1 MDIDLRVIQQNQKS
15 GLRQTD
21 PRAFTA
27 GAQGLI
33 QLGQGLQDVGDAG
46 AKFASQQAA
55 IANDNLVN
63 KSLLDFE
70 KEKISLLTQVQ
81 TDAAFR
87 EKTPTAQFGS
97 YVGKK
102 LEAKQ
107 RELLSKLPATRKNSF
122 LAATGKNILQ
132 SQLTATG
139 EGVKL
144 NNSNYKANAINLRRS
159 VMDSIANP
167 QAGFDLDT
175 AKNNYL
181 SFIRNGTRAGVYD
194 PDEAANLYE
203 SFKDE
208 AALTQLDREE
218 LVLINGEEVTTESID
233 QHLENI
239 NKSPLDP
246 KDKAPRTESFLTSL
260 ATRSRRRAAELKA
273 LQEQVEND
281 AFSDY
286 YMRVP
291 NPDLAVQADD
301 VLTLQEVKAAIDL
314 GIIRTPARIKD
325 LQQILQAQE
334 KLDHYP
340 DGFDINDKTTNQW
353 ENIKGIVLDASVFRE
368 DAAALIDAFAG
379 QVNEMQELA
388 PFDLTTKESNA
399 LLEKISTFK
408 SKMFD
413 DKFRAE
419 EKRIESAKNKLRFL
433 IKGDPLDE
441 RFKLV
446 SPRVVSDA
454 QNTAEMLIRSGVN
467 PALAIDEAMEMLDVN
482 LNKFAQGFKAE
493 KAQTTIIEKFKKSPR
508 SISDDERELLRRM
521 VERRGPDSKAGG
533 ANKPGERSK
542 EQLLEDAEKEAN
554 R

>member
-27 GAQGLI
+27 GAEGLMR
-33 QLGQGLQDVGDAG
+33 LGQGLQDLGDAG

-122 LAATGKNILQ
+122 FLATGKNILQ
-132 SQLTATG
+132 SKLTATG

-181 SFIRNGTRAGVYD
+181 GFVRNGTRAGVYD

-218 LVLINGEEVTTESID
+218 LILVNGEEVAPDSID
-233 QHLENI
+233 KHLANI
-239 NKSPLDP
+239 VKAPLDP
-246 KDKAPRTESFLTSL
+246 KDKTPRIESFLTSL
-260 ATRSRRRAAELKA
+260 ATRSRRRETELKA
-273 LQEQVEND
+273 IQKQVENE

-301 VLTLQEVKAAIDL
+301 VLTLQEVQGAIDV
-314 GIIRTPARIKD
+314 GIIRNPARIKD
-325 LQQILQAQE
+325 LQTLLQAQE

-388 PFDLTTKESNA
+388 PFDLTTEEANA
-399 LLEKISTFK
+399 LLKEISAFK

-419 EKRIESAKNKLRFL
+419 EKRIEGARKELRFL
-433 IKGDPLDE
+433 IKGDPFDT

-446 SPRVVSDA
+446 SPRIVSDA
-454 QNTAEMLIRSGVN
+454 G
-467 PALAIDEAMEMLDVN
+467 
-482 LNKFAQGFKAE
+482 G
-493 KAQTTIIEKFKKSPR
+493 
-508 SISDDERELLRRM
+508 
-521 VERRGPDSKAGG
+521 RRGDEHDSTAFV
-533 ANKPGERSK
+533 
-542 EQLLEDAEKEAN
+542 
-554 R
+554 

>member
-1 MDIDLRVIQQNQKS
+1 MAIDYSVFRLNQKS
-15 GLRQTD
+15 GLKQTD

-27 GAQGLI
+27 SASGLY
-33 QLGQGLQDVGDAG
+33 QLGQGLQDVGQMG
-46 AKFASQQAA
+46 VNFASQQAA

-70 KEKISLLTQVQ
+70 KEKINLLTQVQ

-87 EKTPTAQFGS
+87 EKTPTGQFGS
-97 YVGKK
+97 YVEKK
-102 LEAKQ
+102 LEVKQ

-132 SQLTATG
+132 SKLTATS
-139 EGVKL
+139 EGVQL

-181 SFIRNGTRAGVYD
+181 GFIRNGARAGVYD
-194 PDEAANLYE
+194 PDEAAKLYE
-203 SFKDE
+203 SFQDE
-208 AALTQLDREE
+208 AALTALDREE
-218 LVLINGEEVTTESID
+218 LVLVNGEEVAPESID
-233 QHLENI
+233 QHLANI
-239 NKSPLDP
+239 VQSPLDP
-246 KDKAPRTESFLTSL
+246 KDKTPRIESFLTSL
-260 ATRSRRRAAELKA
+260 ATRSRRRATEMKA
-273 LQEQVEND
+273 IQDQVEND

-286 YMRVP
+286 YMRIP
-291 NPDLAVQADD
+291 NPDLSVQAVD
-301 VLTLQEVKAAIDL
+301 VMTLEELKGAIDV
-314 GIIRTPARIKD
+314 GIIRNPARIKD
-325 LQQILQAQE
+325 LQKILQAQE

-388 PFDLTTKESNA
+388 PFDLTTVEANA
-399 LLEKISTFK
+399 LLKEISAFK

-413 DKFRAE
+413 AKFTAE
-419 EKRIESAKNKLRFL
+419 EKRIDSAKNKLRFL
-433 IKGDPLDE
+433 IKGDPFDK
-441 RFKLV
+441 RFANV
-446 SPRVVSDA
+446 SPRVVMDA
-454 QNTAEMLIRSGVN
+454 QQTAEMLIRSGVK
-467 PALAIDEAMEMLDVN
+467 PALAIDEAMEMLTVN
-482 LNKFAQGFKAE
+482 ASDFATGFQAE
-493 KAQTTIIEKFKKSPR
+493 KAQATIIEKFTKSPR
-508 SISDDERELLRRM
+508 SISDDEREYLRRM
-521 VERRGPDSKAGG
+521 VERREPDSKASD
-533 ANKPGERSK
+533 ANKTGK
-542 EQLLEDAEKEAN
+542 KTGEQLLEDAEKEAN

>member
-1 MDIDLRVIQQNQKS
+1 MAIDYSVFRQTQKS
-15 GLRQTD
+15 GLRPTD
-21 PRAFTA
+21 SRAFTA
-27 GAQGLI
+27 GAAGLH
-33 QLGQGLQDVGDAG
+33 QLGQGLQDVGQMG
-46 AKFASQQAA
+46 VNFASQQAA

-122 LAATGKNILQ
+122 FLATGKNILQ
-132 SQLTATG
+132 SKLTATG

-159 VMDSIANP
+159 VMDNIANP

-181 SFIRNGTRAGVYD
+181 GFIRNGTRAGVYD

-218 LVLINGEEVTTESID
+218 LILVNGEEVAPDSID
-233 QHLENI
+233 NHLANI
-239 NKSPLDP
+239 VQSPLDP
-246 KDKAPRTESFLTSL
+246 KDKTPRIESFLTSL
-260 ATRSRRRAAELKA
+260 ATRSRRRETELKA
-273 LQEQVEND
+273 IQKQVEND

-314 GIIRTPARIKD
+314 GIIRNPARIKD
-325 LQQILQAQE
+325 LQTLLQAQE

-388 PFDLTTKESNA
+388 PFDLTTEEANA

-408 SKMFD
+408 SRMFD

-419 EKRIESAKNKLRFL
+419 EKRIDSAKNKLRFL
-433 IKGDPLDE
+433 IKGDPFDQ
-441 RFKLV
+441 RFANV
-446 SPRVVSDA
+446 SPRVVMDA
-454 QNTAEMLIRSGVN
+454 QQTAEMLIRSGVK
-467 PALAIDEAMEMLDVN
+467 PALAIDEAMEMLTVN
-482 LNKFAQGFKAE
+482 ASDFATGFKAE
-493 KAQTTIIEKFKKSPR
+493 KAQATIIEKFKKSPR
-508 SISDDERELLRRM
+508 SISDDEREYLRRM
-521 VERRGPDSKAGG
+521 IERRRADPKASD
-533 ANKPGERSK
+533 ANKPGKKSP
-542 EQLLEDAEKEAN
+542 EDLVNEAN
-554 R
+554 EKANR

>member
-1 MDIDLRVIQQNQKS
+1 MNVDLRVIQQNQKS

-27 GAQGLI
+27 AAAGLT
-33 QLGQGLQDVGDAG
+33 QLGQSMQDVGDAG

-87 EKTPTAQFGS
+87 DKTPTAQFGS

-107 RELLSKLPATRKNSF
+107 KELLSKLPATRKNSF
-122 LAATGKNILQ
+122 LAATGQNILQ

-175 AKNNYL
+175 AMNNYL
-181 SFIRNGTRAGVYD
+181 GFVRNGTRAGVYD

-246 KDKAPRTESFLTSL
+246 KDKTPRTESFLTSL

-273 LQEQVEND
+273 LQEQAENN

-301 VLTLQEVKAAIDL
+301 VLTLQEVQGAIDV
-314 GIIRTPARIKD
+314 GIIRNPARIKD
-325 LQQILQAQE
+325 LQTILQAQE

-388 PFDLTTKESNA
+388 PFDLTTEEANA
-399 LLEKISTFK
+399 LLKEISTFK

-419 EKRIESAKNKLRFL
+419 EKRIDSAKNKLRFL
-433 IKGDPLDE
+433 IKGDAVDE
-441 RFKLV
+441 RFRLV
-446 SPRVVSDA
+446 SPRIVSDA
-454 QNTAEMLIRSGVN
+454 QNTAEMLIRSGMK
-467 PALAIDEAMEMLDVN
+467 PALAVDEAMSMIPP
-482 LNKFAQGFKAE
+482 NKSHFAKGFQAE

-508 SISDDERELLRRM
+508 SISDDERELLRLM
-521 VERRGPDSKAGG
+521 VKRRGPDPKAGD
-533 ANKPGERSK
+533 ANKPGK
-542 EQLLEDAEKEAN
+542 KTGEQLLEDAEKEAN